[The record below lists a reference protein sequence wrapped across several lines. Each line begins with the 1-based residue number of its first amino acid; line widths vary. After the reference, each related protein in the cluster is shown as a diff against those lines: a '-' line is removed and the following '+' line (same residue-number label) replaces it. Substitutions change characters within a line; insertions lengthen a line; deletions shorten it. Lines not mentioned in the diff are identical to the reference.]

1 MDDKRGIFYILTNDA
16 MPGLVKIGKT
26 QMDDVQ
32 KRMDQLYSGITSVPL
47 PFHCLFA
54 AEVEDCD
61 KMEKLAHRVF
71 KEARLNPRREFFII
85 DAEAILEW
93 VRLMNLKE
101 VTPQL
106 QKALDKDVTKEEK
119 DAVKKLP
126 KRPPLNFFEMGMHI
140 GDELVF
146 VNNPNVKV
154 IIQEAK
160 KVTYKGELYSLTA
173 VTKILLNKSYDVQP
187 TSYWTYNGRNLHNIY
202 DETYPLNEE

>member
-71 KEARLNPRREFFII
+71 KEARLNPRREFF
-85 DAEAILEW
+85 
-93 VRLMNLKE
+93 
-101 VTPQL
+101 
-106 QKALDKDVTKEEK
+106 
-119 DAVKKLP
+119 
-126 KRPPLNFFEMGMHI
+126 
-140 GDELVF
+140 
-146 VNNPNVKV
+146 
-154 IIQEAK
+154 
-160 KVTYKGELYSLTA
+160 
-173 VTKILLNKSYDVQP
+173 
-187 TSYWTYNGRNLHNIY
+187 YN
-202 DETYPLNEE
+202 